1 MDASPTVCAGCVSMC
16 SPRARIPPVQMRSAA
31 CFASV
36 PAASVKHAP
45 NPPRCRCPPAAAV
58 GAPTHDHGISWLTA
72 LHRWRPRAHRVRHD
86 QGSSSSSD
94 NVVTLTSQAV
104 SVSSIDKTDHCC
116 ISFTTMQLRALLM
129 QTDHMSASRKLQGWE
144 QPPLPT
150 VLVRWAIAGRHRS
163 RGEADPPCL
172 AG

>member
-1 MDASPTVCAGCVSMC
+1 MDGINAGASPEEEAWAAALPQLRGQGATA
-16 SPRARIPPVQMRSAA
+16 SAA
-31 CFASV
+31 
-36 PAASVKHAP
+36 
-45 NPPRCRCPPAAAV
+45 AAADSSSATAAAAAADSLGELAA
-58 GAPTHDHGISWLTA
+58 GAGDWGEGQEFPELNELVAAVDDIVEEGS
-72 LHRWRPRAHRVRHD
+72 
-86 QGSSSSSD
+86 SSSSSD